1 MFKYIKLYSK
11 ILELNIMFLNFSWF
25 VCFNFIIIVF
35 QICLTKIVLIILNRK
50 SNRYIKEFR
59 GG

>member
-11 ILELNIMFLNFSWF
+11 ILELNIMFLNFSWL